1 MTTDKVYHKKTLED
15 YQELYKDTVSLY
27 DLYAGFHQAE
37 QNRLCKRRI
46 YHRKKEQALEKIKE
60 AKEEI
65 KKPPPP
71 SLPEPSH
78 PPIIKDTKVKK
89 QKN

>member
-1 MTTDKVYHKKTLED
+1 MSVEKVYKSKTLEELR
-15 YQELYKDTVSLY
+15 ELYKDKVSEY
-27 DLYAGFHQAE
+27 DLYLAYHQVDTTR
-37 QNRLCKRRI
+37 NLKREK
-46 YHRKKEQALEKIKE
+46 YHKKKERLLEQIKE

-89 QKN
+89 LKN